1 MRMEKKYIV
10 RRRIMKLVG
19 IVLMLIGAAVMLLC
33 EGTAKTATALTVYQI
48 LKWMFVGILLF
59 GSGFLAV
66 QVVSEK

>member
-33 EGTAKTATALTVYQI
+33 EGTAKTTTALTVYQI
-48 LKWMFVGILLF
+48 LKWMFGILLF